1 MAALRPLL
9 NGIRHAALW
18 PLAGKQTVDQ
28 GAEIMSFGFYHY
40 VGNLATKWSL
50 APAEAR
56 QVCREREHIIVSVV
70 RLFAGFR
77 PFRDVFFFFFFFFV
91 VVRLCYFLCV
101 CVCVC
106 FVFLFLVPIPLFT

>member
-56 QVCREREHIIVSVV
+56 QLWNVVKSGEYTLQDAKPALSVGIQCFFLYSLGEHIG
-70 RLFAGFR
+70 RGN
-77 PFRDVFFFFFFFFV
+77 PM
-91 VVRLCYFLCV
+91 
-101 CVCVC
+101 
-106 FVFLFLVPIPLFT
+106 PWGEQH